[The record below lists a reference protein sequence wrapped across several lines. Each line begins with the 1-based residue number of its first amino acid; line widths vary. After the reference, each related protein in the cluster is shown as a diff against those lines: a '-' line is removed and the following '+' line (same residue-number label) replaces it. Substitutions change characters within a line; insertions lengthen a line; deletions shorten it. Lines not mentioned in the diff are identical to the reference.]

1 MKQTNFIT
9 LVLILACALTAQAQI
24 FVRSGANGDG
34 SSWQNAFGDLQQAL
48 HAAHQRGPVQIWVA
62 EGKYAPTATGNRDAS
77 FVIPDGV
84 VLLGG
89 FAGFESSPSQR
100 DWQKN
105 LTVLSGEIGSPNS
118 LEDNSYTVVLTKNV
132 SAATTVDGF
141 VISSGTANGVVREK
155 GAPQRSGA
163 GWYNDGSNGYSNPT
177 VLNCLFINNYGRDGA
192 AFYNYAAN
200 GVANPRIENCQFV
213 NNHADLDGGALYN
226 NGSFGI
232 SSPTIINCLF
242 EENEASYG
250 GAIFN
255 IAQSGESL
263 PKISRTAFT
272 KNLSYVRGSSV
283 YNNRDT
289 SAGACDA
296 DVDSSCSFNGNIDKV
311 GTTVSSTTN
320 NAGASRRNVSEI
332 VFKTNM

>member
-34 SSWQNAFGDLQQAL
+34 SSWQNAFGDLQSAL
-48 HAAHQRGPVQIWVA
+48 HAARQAAPVQIWVA
-62 EGKYAPTATGNRDAS
+62 GGKYLPTSTGDRNAS

-89 FAGFESSPSQR
+89 FAGFESSPEQR
-100 DWQKN
+100 DWRVN
-105 LTVLSGEIGSPNS
+105 LTVLSGEIGAANT
-118 LEDNSYTVVLTKNV
+118 LEDNSYTIVLTKNV
-132 SAATTVDGF
+132 SAATTIDGF
-141 VISSGTANGVVREK
+141 VISSGTANGTVRQK

-163 GWYNDGSNGYSNPT
+163 GWYNDGSNGYSNPSI
-177 VLNCLFINNYGRDGA
+177 LNCLFINNYGRDGA
-192 AFYNYAAN
+192 AFYNYANN
-200 GVANPRIENCQFV
+200 GAASPRIENCQFI

-226 NGSFGI
+226 NGSFGF

-250 GAIFN
+250 AAIFN
-255 IAQSGESL
+255 IAESGECL
-263 PKISRTAFT
+263 PKVMRTTFT

-283 YNNRDT
+283 YNNRDA
-289 SAGACDA
+289 SGACDA
-296 DVDSSCSFNGNIDKV
+296 DMDSNCSFNGNIDKV
-311 GTTVSSTTN
+311 GSTVSSTIN
-320 NAGASRRNVSEI
+320 NAGASRRNISSI
-332 VFKTNM
+332 VFKTDM

>member
-48 HAAHQRGPVQIWVA
+48 HAARQRGPVQIWVA

-132 SAATTVDGF
+132 SAATTIDGF